1 MTQASETGSLAA
13 TRAIPAMGAELNRI
27 TMNIEGDRVLLG
39 GVFDLKGLRQLEKKI
54 TTLKALLEVEEDD
67 EGEED

>member
-1 MTQASETGSLAA
+1 MSEGRMTGT
-13 TRAIPAMGAELNRI
+13 ELNRI
-27 TMNIEGDRVLLG
+27 TMNIEGDRVVLG
-39 GVFDLKGLRQLEKKI
+39 GVFNLKGLRQLEKKI

>member
-1 MTQASETGSLAA
+1 MSMT
-13 TRAIPAMGAELNRI
+13 GAELNRI
-27 TMNIEGDRVLLG
+27 TMNIEGDRVVLG
-39 GVFDLKGLRQLEKKI
+39 GVFNLKGLRQLEKKI